1 MGLSFTRYLQPAK
14 NKKAGAPTPV
24 NAPKYRLTTTPA
36 RECVNPPS
44 GQCEFTIDEDGLPER
59 KGSPVKVYTREKV
72 VSLSSM
78 PTGIQLNGM

>member
-1 MGLSFTRYLQPAK
+1 MGPSFTRYLQPAK

-44 GQCEFTIDEDGLPER
+44 GQCEFTIDGDGLPER
-59 KGSPVKVYTREKV
+59 KRLPGEIEPGR
-72 VSLSSM
+72 
-78 PTGIQLNGM
+78 